1 MAQTLT
7 VAAAYDFLDQA
18 LGIAD
23 IDAAAAA
30 PTSTDLVFAN
40 TGNEVLFISAGATA
54 VAATVNAVADPYGRG
69 GSNAGGGGDDNNVL
83 ISVGSGKVGMMTFA
97 NPAMFNS
104 GGNVSVTLT
113 NITTCKVLLARLR
126 KNR

>member
-18 LGIAD
+18 LAIAD
-23 IDAAAAA
+23 VDTAAAV
-30 PTSTDLVFAN
+30 PTSTDIQFAN
-40 TGNEVLFISAGATA
+40 TGNEVLLISNGATPSQ
-54 VAATVNAVADPYGRG
+54 VTVNAVADPYGRG
-69 GSNAGGGGDDNNVL
+69 GSSAGGGGDDNNVVVTL
-83 ISVGSGKVGMMTFA
+83 GASKFTVITFA

-104 GGNVSVTLT
+104 GGNISLTFTNVTT
-113 NITTCKVLLARLR
+113 VKVLLIRLR